1 MSSETAGQRLFRHR
15 GLVFCALALLAL
27 ANAGPRSDL
36 VVPGL
41 LLVLVGCALRC
52 WAFTHLGPQG
62 RTRDPGPPRERVTSG
77 PYRLFS
83 HPVYLGNVVIAGG
96 LLLCASPPAGLAAAL
111 LVVVLAAYFL
121 LGRREGR
128 QLGSVQRLHV
138 GSRMTLA
145 GVARSERSTWL
156 QLALFGVCVALRYGI
171 GG

>member
-1 MSSETAGQRLFRHR
+1 MSSETPGQRLFRNR
-15 GLVFCALALLAL
+15 GGVFCALALLAL
-27 ANAGPRSDL
+27 ATAGPRSAL

-52 WAFTHLGPQG
+52 WAFTYLGPQG
-62 RTRDPGPPRERVTSG
+62 RTRDPAPPRERVTNG

-96 LLLCASPPAGLAAAL
+96 LLLCAAPPVGIAVAL
-111 LVVVLAAYFL
+111 LVVVLATYFV

-128 QLGSVQRLHV
+128 QLNSVHRLHV

-156 QLALFGVCVALRYGI
+156 QLALFEICVALRSGI
-171 GG
+171 VG